1 MRACFGMI
9 FEITFCDIFKASYY
23 LDIKPLVNLTS
34 RAIATQIS
42 GKTSEEIRETFCNI
56 NYEVYAP
63 VFGTPS
69 ALTNSDFFL
78 ATSLATRCR
87 LQRKINQKK
96 LSKEQNKSLM
106 APGTS
111 FENHNI

>member
-1 MRACFGMI
+1 M
-9 FEITFCDIFKASYY
+9 
-23 LDIKPLVNLTS
+23 NLTS

-63 VFGTPS
+63 VFGKNDTKHY
-69 ALTNSDFFL
+69 LIQL

-96 LSKEQNKSLM
+96 LTKEQTKSLT
-106 APGTS
+106 APGNSLIS
-111 FENHNI
+111 FFSFLL